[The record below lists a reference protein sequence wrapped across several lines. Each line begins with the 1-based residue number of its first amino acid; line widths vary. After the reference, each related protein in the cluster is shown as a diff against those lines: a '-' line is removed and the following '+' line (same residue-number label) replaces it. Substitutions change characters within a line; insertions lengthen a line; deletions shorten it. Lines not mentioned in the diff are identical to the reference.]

1 MVERY
6 HDPCAMSA
14 DQCIAKCSPAVSSI
28 KQLLHGRV
36 STMSIHLEALLSP
49 IALPQ
54 LPADTII
61 ATAQCSTNHAPVDTV
76 LFEEVEALIG
86 IYIDIYC

>member
-1 MVERY
+1 
-6 HDPCAMSA
+6 
-14 DQCIAKCSPAVSSI
+14 
-28 KQLLHGRV
+28 
-36 STMSIHLEALLSP
+36 MSIHLEALLSP